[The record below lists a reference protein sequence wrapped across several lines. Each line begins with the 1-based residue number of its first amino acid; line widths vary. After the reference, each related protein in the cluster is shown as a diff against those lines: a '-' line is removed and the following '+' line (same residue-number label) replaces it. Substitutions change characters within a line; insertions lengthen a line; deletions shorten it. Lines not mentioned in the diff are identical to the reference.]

1 MSGNSSQCVVTG
13 NVMTGCSAVMYIWIV
28 GYVLEMALV
37 AGQSTWTEW
46 FNTDTPYDG
55 TEEETISKVKQT
67 YGTLCPSGSVAEA
80 ECRAVGTAFTFKNRW
95 TFSGNILHVPCNA
108 TGLVCRDRDQPGTV
122 FCSDY
127 EIRYLCQDD
136 NDVPVYDGGFIAMAA
151 GLSVIVPLICVLIV
165 QLKRAKAER
174 LRQENASSGTTNA
187 DSTTPSRY
195 LEPPPTYEQLF
206 GEAGMLERYDSTTGL
221 LDDSRNPH
229 SRVSISSVESQSDLS
244 ISTISGEI
252 IEDRPIMSSGVHNPA
267 MDRVDI
273 EAETSP
279 QPRRFRGM
287 HISPHDLFSYY
298 DPNVTTPPPTYN
310 EALEILKM
318 IPSSSGKISS
328 VQT

>member
-1 MSGNSSQCVVTG
+1 MLV
-13 NVMTGCSAVMYIWIV
+13 GC
-28 GYVLEMALV
+28 GR
-37 AGQSTWTEW
+37 GQSAWTEW

-55 TEEETISKVKQT
+55 VEEETIGSVKQT
-67 YGTLCPSGSVAEA
+67 HETLCPGGSVTQA

-95 TFSGNILHVPCNA
+95 TFSSNILHVPCNA
-108 TGLVCRDRDQPGTV
+108 TGLVCRDRDQPGTI

-174 LRQENASSGTTNA
+174 IRQENGSSGTASA
-187 DSTTPSRY
+187 DSATPSSY
-195 LEPPPTYEQLF
+195 VDPPPTYEQLF
-206 GEAGMLERYDSTTGL
+206 GDSGMLERYDSTTGL
-221 LDDSRNPH
+221 LGESEHRSPH

-244 ISTISGEI
+244 ISTISGDI
-252 IEDRPIMSSGVHNPA
+252 IEDRPIISSGVDNPV

-273 EAETSP
+273 EVETLSG
-279 QPRRFRGM
+279 PRRFLGM
-287 HISPHDLFSYY
+287 HTSLHDLFSYN
-298 DPNVTTPPPTYN
+298 DSNITTPPPTYN

-318 IPSSSGKISS
+318 IPSASRKISS